1 MLALRKTNDNVIHD
15 LPNILDDDEDES
27 LNIVSSTNYGLN
39 QQRTQIW
46 LRFRQAHGVY

>member
-27 LNIVSSTNYGLN
+27 LN